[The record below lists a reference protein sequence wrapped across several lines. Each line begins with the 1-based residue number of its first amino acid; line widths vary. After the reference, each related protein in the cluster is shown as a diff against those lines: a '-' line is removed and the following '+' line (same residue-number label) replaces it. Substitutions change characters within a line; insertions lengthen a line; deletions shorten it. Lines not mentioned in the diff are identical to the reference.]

1 MSKLA
6 VSQKISNFIINM
18 SISKTPKIRAPK
30 VCLKPKHNLQNIY
43 EIGVDECARGPMF
56 GRLYTAAV
64 VLGDDFDHSRMC
76 DSKKIHSQKK
86 FLELATY
93 IKENAVAWTIC
104 HKEPVEIDQINIRQ
118 AVLTSMRE
126 SISKV
131 LEQLRPRLVES
142 GGTIQTSC
150 MCLVDGNDF
159 PGHESGIP
167 YITVEKG
174 DNTYSAIAAASILA
188 KQAHDVY
195 ILELCAKYPE
205 LSHRYG
211 LDTNMGYGTKT
222 HLDGIQEHGI
232 TQWHRKSFG
241 VCKTAKYS
249 PIDENNAL
257 A

>member
-6 VSQKISNFIINM
+6 SVRTISNYILNM
-18 SISKTPKIRAPK
+18 APK
-30 VCLKPKHNLQNIY
+30 SRVPKKCLQAKHDPQNLF

-56 GRLYTAAV
+56 GRLYTAAA
-64 VLGDDFDHSRMC
+64 VLDAEFDHTLMC
-76 DSKKIHSQKK
+76 DSKKIHSQKR

-93 IKENAVAWTIC
+93 IKEHAVAWSINY
-104 HKEPVEIDQINIRQ
+104 KEPWEIDQINIRQ

-131 LEQLRPRLVES
+131 LDQLRPKLVEN

-150 MCLVDGNDF
+150 FVMVDGNDF
-159 PGHESGIP
+159 PGHESGVP

-188 KQAHDVY
+188 KQAHDEYV
-195 ILELCAKYPE
+195 LGMCTQYPE
-205 LSHRYG
+205 LVRRYG
-211 LDTNMGYGTKT
+211 LDTNVGYGTKT
-222 HLDGIQEHGI
+222 HMDGIREHGI

-241 VCKTAKYS
+241 ACKTAKYA
-249 PIDENNAL
+249 PI
-257 A
+257 

>member
-1 MSKLA
+1 MTTK
-6 VSQKISNFIINM
+6 
-18 SISKTPKIRAPK
+18 SIPKSRSPK
-30 VCLKPKHNLQNIY
+30 KCLQTKYNPQNLF

-64 VLGDDFDHSRMC
+64 VLDTDFDHTRMC

-93 IKENAVAWTIC
+93 IKANAVEWSINY
-104 HKEPVEIDQINIRQ
+104 KEPWEIDSLNIRQ
-118 AVLTSMRE
+118 AVLASMRE

-131 LEQLRPRLVES
+131 LDQLRPKLIEN
-142 GGTIQTSC
+142 GGNIQTSC
-150 MCLVDGNDF
+150 FIMVDGNDF
-159 PGHESGIP
+159 PGHESGVP

-188 KQAHDVY
+188 KQAHDEY
-195 ILELCAKYPE
+195 ILGMCEKWPE
-205 LSHRYG
+205 LITRYG

-222 HLDGIQEHGI
+222 HMDGIRDYGI

-241 VCKTAKYS
+241 TCKHSKYS
-249 PIDENNAL
+249 PINDSESVEVI
-257 A
+257 